1 MRVVRRSV
9 WVLWLLLA
17 LLPLRGWAGAVMHLP
32 GSATGAPA
40 EQAAMPCHGDH
51 GAGAARS
58 GPDGANDS
66 FVATQ
71 SSCALCDLCQGCGAA
86 GPGGSLHEPLVVA
99 DAVPEG
105 CPGTVMSVQ
114 PDALFRPPRR

>member
-1 MRVVRRSV
+1 MRVVRRSA

-32 GSATGAPA
+32 GSTPGAPA

-51 GAGAARS
+51 GADAARS
-58 GPDGANDS
+58 GTDGASDS
-66 FVATQ
+66 WVATEG
-71 SSCALCDLCQGCGAA
+71 SCTLCDLCHGCGAA
-86 GPGGSLHEPLVVA
+86 GPGGGLHEPRVVA

-105 CPGTVMSVQ
+105 RPGAVTPVQ